1 MQTNPQEY
9 VQQMNRIIAE
19 VKKAVVGKDVLIA
32 KILLAVLANG
42 NVLME
47 DMPGVGKT
55 TMALAFS
62 RALSLSY
69 KRMQFTPDV
78 LPSDLTGFSIYQK
91 STEKFVFQPGAL
103 FCQLFLADEI
113 NRTSSKTQ
121 SALLE
126 AMEEHSVTIDGRTYQ
141 LPQPHLVIATQNPI
155 GSVGTQMLPESQM
168 DRFMFRL
175 EMGYPNLEDEMQ
187 ILRTRHDGNPLET
200 VQPVVDSNTLLH
212 LQQGKNAILYYW
224 IDSLKKEIK
233 YSNAI
238 ENNSNARYLAFDDD
252 VFFETLNISHTRIK
266 KLHQYITNS
275 NVDSDYRKCDVRV
288 SSIYEDGTEDVFW
301 HGAKSEDVKKFMDD
315 FIQVYKQ
322 DTLSSIFSSP
332 FLKSALIHLLF
343 VRIHPFNDGMVEL
356 LE

>member
-9 VQQMNRIIAE
+9 AHQINRIITE
-19 VKKAVVGKDVLIA
+19 VKKAVVGKDVIIA
-32 KILLAVLANG
+32 KVLLAILANG

-78 LPSDLTGFSIYQK
+78 LPSDLTGFSLYQK
-91 STEKFVFQPGAL
+91 STETFVFQPGAL

-126 AMEEHSVTIDGRTYQ
+126 AMEEHSVTVEGRTYQ

-175 EMGYPNLEDEMQ
+175 EMGYPQLEDEMQ
-187 ILRTRHDGNPLET
+187 ILRTRHDSNPLET
-200 VQPVVDSNTLLH
+200 VQPVVDAAALLEMQRAVHAIYVDDKIYYYIANLVQETRKHPAVLLGISPRGTLALTDAAK
-212 LQQGKNAILYYW
+212 GI
-224 IDSLKKEIK
+224 
-233 YSNAI
+233 
-238 ENNSNARYLAFDDD
+238 AFMRGRNYVVPDD
-252 VFFETLNISHTRIK
+252 VTA
-266 KLHQYITNS
+266 
-275 NVDSDYRKCDVRV
+275 VC
-288 SSIYEDGTEDVFW
+288 EDVFN
-301 HGAKSEDVKKFMDD
+301 HRILLKNHTNNPQAVKQL
-315 FIQVYKQ
+315 IQE
-322 DTLSSIFSSP
+322 
-332 FLKSALIHLLF
+332 FLQTVPVPKPSAAQ
-343 VRIHPFNDGMVEL
+343 RR
-356 LE
+356 

>member
-103 FCQLFLADEI
+103 
-113 NRTSSKTQ
+113 
-121 SALLE
+121 
-126 AMEEHSVTIDGRTYQ
+126 
-141 LPQPHLVIATQNPI
+141 
-155 GSVGTQMLPESQM
+155 
-168 DRFMFRL
+168 
-175 EMGYPNLEDEMQ
+175 
-187 ILRTRHDGNPLET
+187 
-200 VQPVVDSNTLLH
+200 
-212 LQQGKNAILYYW
+212 
-224 IDSLKKEIK
+224 
-233 YSNAI
+233 
-238 ENNSNARYLAFDDD
+238 
-252 VFFETLNISHTRIK
+252 
-266 KLHQYITNS
+266 
-275 NVDSDYRKCDVRV
+275 
-288 SSIYEDGTEDVFW
+288 
-301 HGAKSEDVKKFMDD
+301 
-315 FIQVYKQ
+315 
-322 DTLSSIFSSP
+322 
-332 FLKSALIHLLF
+332 
-343 VRIHPFNDGMVEL
+343 
-356 LE
+356 

>member
-1 MQTNPQEY
+1 MGPENGR
-9 VQQMNRIIAE
+9 NNNE
-19 VKKAVVGKDVLIA
+19 VSFFHLQDYIS
-32 KILLAVLANG
+32 KI
-42 NVLME
+42 
-47 DMPGVGKT
+47 K
-55 TMALAFS
+55 
-62 RALSLSY
+62 
-69 KRMQFTPDV
+69 
-78 LPSDLTGFSIYQK
+78 LT
-91 STEKFVFQPGAL
+91 
-103 FCQLFLADEI
+103 D
-113 NRTSSKTQ
+113 
-121 SALLE
+121 
-126 AMEEHSVTIDGRTYQ
+126 
-141 LPQPHLVIATQNPI
+141 
-155 GSVGTQMLPESQM
+155 
-168 DRFMFRL
+168 
-175 EMGYPNLEDEMQ
+175 
-187 ILRTRHDGNPLET
+187 
-200 VQPVVDSNTLLH
+200 NTLFH
-212 LQQGKNAILYYW
+212 LEETNRNFDDYFKKLSEVDKNAILYYW

-343 VRIHPFNDGMVEL
+343 VRIHPFNDGNGRTARMIHNIKSG
-356 LE
+356 